1 MATWNKAI
9 LTDDGRKLQTK
20 VEAGSKLVF
29 TKMAMG
35 AGTPSNLTTAKE
47 LADRKIDMQI
57 ASVDTSKPYTVT
69 IYGVL
74 SNAKLDKGFTATEM
88 GLYAQDP
95 DVGEILYMVV
105 TDSKPDYIP
114 DQSNAIMQR
123 VGIGV
128 SFSNTEHV
136 TVDFSG
142 SGFITSDDAKNMIN
156 NELEK
161 HRRKKP
167 LDHPDKSV
175 QSRHLED
182 GSVLTEKLKDYAVTT
197 PKLGESAVTDAKI
210 GNRTI
215 NDSFTN
221 FKDTDVLSGHLSGL
235 GAQVRNITGES
246 KWSARPLINLKSAKE
261 QIEDLKLNK
270 LDAKIVGS
278 EAGKIPVLNSNGKW
292 DTSLLPP
299 MNYIPIGKIGTSY
312 GNLATLGSGGRFDK
326 ARLPDD
332 LVYTSDFHTSRGSD
346 GYTTNPSGIIFQW
359 GFVPL
364 YSTRVSKTKTGYFP
378 MTFPSSCYNVSV
390 TAYGPN
396 STSGDKDDW
405 YLHVTSF
412 SRSSVTVVV
421 ASPSSDKFV
430 DTSNAYF
437 YYLAI
442 GM

>member
-1 MATWNKAI
+1 MAMWNKAI

-35 AGTPSNLTTAKE
+35 AGTPSNLATAKE

-57 ASVDTSKPYTVT
+57 ASVDTSRPYTAT

-74 SNAKLDKGFTATEM
+74 SNAKLDRGFTATEM

-114 DQSNAIMQR
+114 EQSSAIMQR

-142 SGFITSDDAKNMIN
+142 RGFITSDDAKNMIN

-161 HRRKKP
+161 HRLKNP
-167 LDHPDKSV
+167 LDHPDRSV

-182 GSVLTEKLKDYAVTT
+182 GSVLTEKLKDYAVTA

-215 NDSFTN
+215 NDSFTD
-221 FKDTDVLSGHLSGL
+221 FKDTDVLSRHLSGL
-235 GAQVRNITGES
+235 GAQVRNITGER

-261 QIEDLKLNK
+261 QIEFLKQNK
-270 LDAKIVGS
+270 LDASVVGS

-332 LVYTSDFHTSRGSD
+332 LVYTSDFHTSSGSD
-346 GYTTNPSGIIFQW
+346 GYTTIVGGLTFQW
-359 GFVPL
+359 GNYKPS
-364 YSTRVSKTKTGYFP
+364 YRENKTV
-378 MTFPSSCYNVSV
+378 NVSF
-390 TAYGPN
+390 PRKFN
-396 STSGDKDDW
+396 SQCFAVYTQISDNISSSSIGHNDW
-405 YLHVTSF
+405 GIQVVSF
-412 SRSSVTVVV
+412 SRYG
-421 ASPSSDKFV
+421 FV
-430 DTSNAYF
+430 SLTAAYTNNYDTSTSTVYYF
-437 YYLAI
+437 AI
-442 GM
+442 GY